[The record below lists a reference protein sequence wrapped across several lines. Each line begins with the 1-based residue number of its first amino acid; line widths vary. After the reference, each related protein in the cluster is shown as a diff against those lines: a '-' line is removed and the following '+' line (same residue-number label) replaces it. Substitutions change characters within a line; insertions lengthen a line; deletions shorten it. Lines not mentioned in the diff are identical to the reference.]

1 MEVEVKIKQD
11 NEMLDTTIEMIDDAM
26 VVSPKEVKFEPKDGD
41 VVYVKASYDNIII
54 YKESDCGIGRYVNF
68 SDSQHLYTDDVIV
81 CDKDVVKEIRPATEE
96 EKKKLFD
103 ELKEKGWEWNPDT
116 KELVKL
122 KWNPKK
128 GEPYFSPIFSNIDF
142 LFSTCSHIYTGHFTD
157 EMTIK
162 KMRAFRT
169 KDECQLFCDKLNQT
183 IEEYES

>member
-1 MEVEVKIKQD
+1 MEVKIKQGE
-11 NEMLDTTIEMIDDAM
+11 EMLDATIEMVDGVM
-26 VVSPKEVKFEPKDGD
+26 VVSPKEVKFKPKDGD
-41 VVYVKASYDNIII
+41 VCKSTFCIYIFKRVDNAKAVVYHCCLNVDQDELSVKQS
-54 YKESDCGIGRYVNF
+54 IGVGYV
-68 SDSQHLYTDDVIV
+68 DEYQ
-81 CDKDVVKEIRPATEE
+81 RPATEE

-103 ELKEKGWEWNPDT
+103 KLAEEGWEWKADT

-122 KWNPKK
+122 KWKPKK

-142 LFSTCSHIYTGHFTD
+142 LFSTCGHTYTGHFTD

-183 IEEYES
+183 IEEYEP